1 MFHNLPRKAC
11 KRALDQCYRAWLT
24 LLCAR
29 AAGGWDAEGYAL
41 LSSRDDKPVRV
52 RGRAS
57 LDEDFSCSSAIT
69 GQPLL
74 VKGRSSGLAAQ
85 QAAGCYMLP
94 MEFSASSEQRV
105 VRAATLSRS
114 QATAGTASS
123 TPAACHAVLNE
134 VGVLG
139 GMLSA

>member
-1 MFHNLPRKAC
+1 MVPG
-11 KRALDQCYRAWLT
+11 QCF
-24 LLCAR
+24 CGH
-29 AAGGWDAEGYAL
+29 AAGDWDAGGYAL

-52 RGRAS
+52 RGSAS

-74 VKGRSSGLAAQ
+74 VKGQSSGLVGQ

-105 VRAATLSRS
+105 VRAAALQHLQNLKPLLNNHPVSP
-114 QATAGTASS
+114 Q
-123 TPAACHAVLNE
+123 PAVLTSTRS
-134 VGVLG
+134 LCL
-139 GMLSA
+139 MA